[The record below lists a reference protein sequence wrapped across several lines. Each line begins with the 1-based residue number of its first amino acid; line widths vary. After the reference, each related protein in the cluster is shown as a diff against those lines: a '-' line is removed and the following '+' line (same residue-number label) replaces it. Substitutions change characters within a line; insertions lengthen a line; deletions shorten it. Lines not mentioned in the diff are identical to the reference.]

1 VGTRNHLIDGTGA
14 GDGTVMS
21 SRDFVY
27 GKFSEFYSSPSTVI
41 PSPSLLDQRELGFL
55 LFKERIML
63 RHQCFES
70 VSDLKSFLIKDVPS
84 DVYHSCAY
92 YENPEADMDKKGWL
106 GADLVFDID
115 ADHIPTSCNKVHD
128 EWACSKCGFS
138 GKGITPEMCPI
149 CAGQKFDTKIWACEL
164 CLESAKEE
172 TAKLIDMLEK
182 DFGFAPQETRVFF
195 SGHRGYHVHIEN
207 EAVKTLDFM
216 ARKEIVD
223 YVSGLGLSIL
233 DEQARDR
240 SRKRRGSRVFSLHD
254 FGWNKRLKLG
264 LQKFLMNATKEDLK
278 NAGIKG
284 YAAILE
290 NREAILKRCLEE
302 GRWDSVKGIGVGTW
316 KKLAE
321 YVKDLESAKIDT
333 VVTTDTHRLIRMN
346 GTLHGKT
353 GLKKVEFP
361 AKNLKDFDPFK
372 EAVAFKEGAVK
383 VFVSNAPEF
392 RVGDSV
398 LGPYKNQTV
407 ELPTAAAVL
416 LICKG
421 RAEVAK

>member
-1 VGTRNHLIDGTGA
+1 VGKWIHLLDVTGAEDGTA
-14 GDGTVMS
+14 MS

-27 GKFSEFYSSPSTVI
+27 GKFSEFYSSPSTII
-41 PSPSLLDQRELGFL
+41 PSPSLLDQREMGFL

-63 RHQCFES
+63 RHKSFES
-70 VSDLKSFLIKDVPS
+70 VNNLKLFLSEAVPS

-138 GKGITPEMCPI
+138 GKGITPEACPI
-149 CAGQKFDTKIWACEL
+149 CAGQKFDTKTWACEL

-172 TAKLIDMLEK
+172 TVKLLDMLEK
-182 DFGFAPQETRVFF
+182 DFGFSPQEVRVFF

-207 EAVKTLDFM
+207 EAVKTLDVM

-223 YVSGLGLSIL
+223 YVSGLGLAIL
-233 DEQARDR
+233 DDEAKGR
-240 SRKRRGSRVFSLHD
+240 SGKRRGSRVFSLHD

-264 LQKFLMNATKEDLK
+264 LQKFLVKATKEDLK

-316 KKLAE
+316 KKIAA
-321 YVKDLESAKIDT
+321 YVKDLESAKVDT

-353 GLKKVEFP
+353 GLKKVEVP

-383 VFVSNAPEF
+383 VFVSDAPEF
-392 RVGDSV
+392 RLGGSV
-398 LGPYKNQTV
+398 LGPYRNKTV

-421 RAEVAK
+421 RAEVAS

>member
-1 VGTRNHLIDGTGA
+1 MTGARDGTA
-14 GDGTVMS
+14 MS

-27 GKFSEFYSSPSTVI
+27 EKFSEFYSSPSTII
-41 PSPSLLDQRELGFL
+41 PSPSLLDQREMGFL

-63 RHQCFES
+63 RHKGFES
-70 VSDLKSFLIKDVPS
+70 PKDLKLFLSQNVSS

-92 YENPEADMDKKGWL
+92 YENPEAEMDKKGWL

-138 GKGITPEMCPI
+138 GKGITPETCPI
-149 CAGQKFDTKIWACEL
+149 CKGQKFDTKTWSCEL

-172 TAKLIDMLEK
+172 TVKLIDMLEK
-182 DFGFAPQETRVFF
+182 DFGFSPQEIRVFF
-195 SGHRGYHVHIEN
+195 SGNRGYHVHIEN
-207 EAVKTLDFM
+207 EAVKPLDVM

-233 DEQARDR
+233 DDQAKYE
-240 SRKRRGSRVFSLHD
+240 SKRRRDSRVFSLHD

-264 LQKFLMNATKEDLK
+264 LQKFLMKATKEDLK

-290 NREAILKRCLEE
+290 NREVILKRCLEE
-302 GRWDSVKGIGVGTW
+302 GRWGSVKGIGVGTW

-321 YVKDLESAKIDT
+321 YVKYLESAKIDT

-361 AKNLKDFDPFK
+361 AKNLADFDPFE

-383 VFVSNAPEF
+383 VFVSDAPEF
-392 RVGDSV
+392 RLGGNV
-398 LGPYKNQTV
+398 LGPYKNRTV
-407 ELPTAAAVL
+407 ELPTAAAIL

-421 RAEVAK
+421 RAEVAS

>member
-1 VGTRNHLIDGTGA
+1 
-14 GDGTVMS
+14 MS
-21 SRDFVY
+21 SRDFVC
-27 GKFSEFYSSPSTVI
+27 GKFSDFYSNPSIII
-41 PSPSLLDQRELGFL
+41 PFPSLLDQRELGFL

-63 RHQCFES
+63 RHKGFKS
-70 VSDLKSFLIKDVPS
+70 PNDLKLFLSQNVPS

-92 YENPEADMDKKGWL
+92 YENPEAEMDKKGWL

-138 GKGITPEMCPI
+138 GKGITPEACPI
-149 CAGQKFDTKIWACEL
+149 CKGQKFDTKTWSCEL
-164 CLESAKEE
+164 CLKSAKGE
-172 TAKLIDMLEK
+172 TLKLIDMLEK
-182 DFGFAPQETRVFF
+182 DFGFSHQEMGVFF

-207 EAVKTLDFM
+207 EAVKTLDVM

-223 YVSGLGLSIL
+223 YVSGFGLSML
-233 DEQARDR
+233 DNQAKAR
-240 SRKRRGSRVFSLHD
+240 SKRRDASRVFSLHD

-264 LQKFLMNATKEDLK
+264 LKKFLIATTKENLR
-278 NAGIKG
+278 NAGFRN
-284 YAAILE
+284 YAAILQ
-290 NREAILKRCLEE
+290 NRGAILKRCLEE

-316 KKLAE
+316 KKLARH
-321 YVKDLESAKIDT
+321 VKELESAKIDT

-361 AKNLKDFDPFK
+361 AKNLEDFDPFE
-372 EAVAFKEGAVK
+372 EAVAFKEGEVK
-383 VFVSNAPEF
+383 VFVSDAPEF
-392 RVGDSV
+392 RLGGNVW
-398 LGPYKNQTV
+398 GPYKNQTV
-407 ELPTAAAVL
+407 ELPTAAAIL

-421 RAEVAK
+421 RAEVAS

>member
-1 VGTRNHLIDGTGA
+1 
-14 GDGTVMS
+14 MS

-27 GKFSEFYSSPSTVI
+27 GKFSDFYSNPSTII

-63 RHQCFES
+63 RHKGFES
-70 VSDLKSFLIKDVPS
+70 VNGLKSFLSEAVPS

-92 YENPEADMDKKGWL
+92 YENPKAKMDKKGWL

-138 GKGITPEMCPI
+138 GKGITPKNCPI
-149 CAGQKFDTKIWACEL
+149 CEGQKFDTKIWSCEL

-172 TAKLIDMLEK
+172 TVKLIDMLEK
-182 DFGFAPQETRVFF
+182 DFGFSHQEMCVFF
-195 SGHRGYHVHIEN
+195 SGHRGYHVHVEN
-207 EAVKTLDFM
+207 EAVKTLDVM

-233 DEQARDR
+233 DDQARDR
-240 SRKRRGSRVFSLHD
+240 RKKRRRSRVFNLHD

-264 LQKFLMNATKEDLK
+264 LQKFLVKATKEDLR
-278 NAGIKG
+278 NVGVRN
-284 YAAILE
+284 YAAILQ
-290 NREAILKRCLEE
+290 NRETILKRCLEE
-302 GRWDSVKGIGVGTW
+302 GRWDSVKGVSVGTW
-316 KKLAE
+316 KKLAK
-321 YVKDLESAKIDT
+321 YVKDVQSAKIDT
-333 VVTTDTHRLIRMN
+333 VVTTDIHRLIRLN

-361 AKNLKDFDPFK
+361 PKNLEDFDPFE

-383 VFVSNAPEF
+383 VFVSDAPEF
-392 RVGDSV
+392 RLGGNV

-407 ELPTAAAVL
+407 ELPTAAAIL